1 MGNDDKPQD
10 REYKFRELYNGI
22 YSIEKDILHDLSD
35 NNYKNKKYKTFG
47 LINKGL
53 CKKYPYLL
61 KNSFDYKETI
71 NYNFN
76 NKDLPHSNE
85 DKDFTY
91 IHKRFGFSFPS
102 NFIFINE
109 DFMSIIQNYVNEPKI
124 KCNLISK
131 FDTIIGGGCLIM
143 KNPNDT
149 NSQKPFRYII
159 LYNEIKDKEGNEV
172 DFFLYIEDK
181 KTREDTDIYILRYG
195 LWNFFAKI
203 KYSYTDE
210 HKKFEGGYIVRS
222 CTPDRIKLYLSKMES
237 KKAIHQKYPKISNN
251 VARYIT

>member
-76 NKDLPHSNE
+76 NKDLLHSNE
-85 DKDFTY
+85 DKDFKY
-91 IHKRFGFSFPS
+91 IHKRFNFYFPS

-109 DFMSIIQNYVNEPKI
+109 DFMSVIQNYVNEPEI
-124 KCNLISK
+124 KCKLISK

-159 LYNEIKDKEGNEV
+159 LYNEIKDMDYGI
-172 DFFLYIEDK
+172 FL
-181 KTREDTDIYILRYG
+181 
-195 LWNFFAKI
+195 
-203 KYSYTDE
+203 
-210 HKKFEGGYIVRS
+210 
-222 CTPDRIKLYLSKMES
+222 
-237 KKAIHQKYPKISNN
+237 QK
-251 VARYIT
+251 